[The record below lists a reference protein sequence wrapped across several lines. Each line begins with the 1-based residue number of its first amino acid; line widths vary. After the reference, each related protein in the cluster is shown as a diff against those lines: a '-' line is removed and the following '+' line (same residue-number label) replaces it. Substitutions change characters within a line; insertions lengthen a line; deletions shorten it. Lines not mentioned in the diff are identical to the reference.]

1 MNFVNKVICTLV
13 ICSAC
18 IPCTAFAYEDTE
30 YEIVPAVSLYD
41 ENKHSSIQPTDEEVE
56 FLEYLADEFELCHT
70 EIEVPEKY
78 RIPTSFFAEGGIYAN
93 YMGKFL
99 QSEHPE
105 LFYVS
110 GLSKYTADNA
120 GIIKTVTAAYSMSN
134 AEIDT
139 AKKAISAELE
149 KVKKLIGDDLTD
161 TENHMSDTEKV
172 LLVHDYIASNY
183 EYDMTLYSNPGNESR
198 RLDTMV
204 MQKRGVCQ
212 GYSYL
217 FKYIMDNIGIECEN
231 VMSDM
236 CHHMWNKVN
245 ICVDGSDEKQWYN
258 VDITADDPMLDMAS
272 NISHTYFLVNDDE
285 IKTADAASGQNLH
298 TAWNEYKWDN
308 KTPATVSDSTDF
320 SHSIIHDILGQHDI
334 PGQMVYKDGTWYGFI
349 KQTNSDNDSYNSL
362 CTIDIGKNTA
372 ASIYTD
378 SSKWYLYGQ
387 NQYIYQNLIN
397 SLVLYNGDIYFNSPD
412 KVYKYNTTD
421 NSAEVVY
428 DFATKNP
435 DKTDV
440 SNTYLYGLRVRDN
453 VLYAEYTTQPYTTRN
468 ENGEIIS
475 AKMDDL
481 IRITTETYTFPC
493 SSSAEFNTET
503 REVTVTLSIPD
514 EIKETAKVLIAEF
527 GENGV
532 LIGFAEREEN
542 QDTVTFKPD
551 NDCRA
556 IKSFIWGSDNSPM
569 SKSISFA
576 VPEVGNTDNGSE
588 NADNGSKNADNG
600 SENADNDSENAA

>member
-1 MNFVNKVICTLV
+1 MNFMNKVICMLV

-18 IPCTAFAYEDTE
+18 VPCTAFAYEDTE

-41 ENKHSSIQPTDEEVE
+41 ENTHSSIQPTDEEVE

-70 EIEVPEKY
+70 EIAVPEKY
-78 RIPTSFFAEGGIYAN
+78 RISISFFKEGGIYAN

-110 GLSKYTADNA
+110 GLSKYVADNA
-120 GIIKTVTAAYSMSN
+120 GIIKSVTAAYSMSN

-139 AKKAISAELE
+139 AKTAISAELE
-149 KVKKLIGDDLTD
+149 KVKGLIGDDLTD

-183 EYDMTLYSNPGNESR
+183 EYDTTLFSNPGSESR

-204 MQKRGVCQ
+204 MQKKGVCQ

-231 VMSDM
+231 VMSDA

-245 ICVDGSDEKQWYN
+245 ISVDGSDEKKWYN
-258 VDITADDPMLDMAS
+258 IDITSDDPLLDRAS
-272 NISHTYFLVNDDE
+272 NISHEYFLVNDNE
-285 IKTADAASGQNLH
+285 IKEIDAAKLDNLH
-298 TAWNEYKWDN
+298 TAWNEYKWDD

-320 SHSIIHDILGQHDI
+320 SQSIIHDV
-334 PGQMVYKDGTWYGFI
+334 PGQMVYKTGTWYGFI
-349 KQTNSDNDSYNSL
+349 KQNNSDNDSYNSL

-378 SSKWYLYGQ
+378 SSKWYVHGQ

-397 SLVLYNGDIYFNSPD
+397 SLALYNGDIYFNSPD
-412 KVYKYNTTD
+412 KVYIYNTTD
-421 NSAEVVY
+421 NNAEVIY
-428 DFATKNP
+428 DFAAQNP

-493 SSSAEFNTET
+493 SSSAEFNNET

-514 EIKETAKVLIAEF
+514 ELKETAKVLIAEF
-527 GENGV
+527 DENGV

-542 QDTVTFKPD
+542 QDTVTFSPN
-551 NDCRA
+551 NDCKT

-569 SKSISFA
+569 SKVDSFT
-576 VPEVGNTDNGSE
+576 VPKTENTDSNSNTPSAGL
-588 NADNGSKNADNG
+588 
-600 SENADNDSENAA
+600 